1 MSFSDTSAFLKIDY
15 DIIKLGR
22 SPYEVEFSV
31 KLKKTEDDF
40 KKAEVSLKDKDIK
53 EKERRTNHKPIH
65 YSSTRIT
72 TLDTHLKSV
81 LRNLEKNID

>member
-1 MSFSDTSAFLKIDY
+1 M
-15 DIIKLGR
+15 GR